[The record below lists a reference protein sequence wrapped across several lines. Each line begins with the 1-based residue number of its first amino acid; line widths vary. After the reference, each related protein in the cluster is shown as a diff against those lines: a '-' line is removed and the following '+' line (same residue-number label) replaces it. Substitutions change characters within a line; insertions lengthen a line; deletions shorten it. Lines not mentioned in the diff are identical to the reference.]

1 MWRCSAADFPRA
13 RDSRPRRAR
22 EAGPPQPNTLWKA
35 RLLTLPV
42 HTLPNG
48 VRVVADPMP
57 GLKTFALTVTVG
69 GGSRWETEQR
79 AGWSHFLEHL
89 VFKGAGDMDA
99 REVVERIE
107 REGGQINAATGHE
120 RTSFEVRGLEGSLDM
135 ALQVVADLVLR
146 PTLDPAEIER
156 EKDVVAQEIAEA
168 FDTPDD
174 HVFEMAQDRAYPGQA
189 LGRPILG
196 TVKALKPARRE
207 AVEAW
212 RAALY
217 APERIVVAVSGA
229 VDPERLVER
238 VQARFGEAV
247 AGLTAAT
254 PAPARF
260 EGGHATLKRRIEQ
273 ANVVFLAP
281 ACGVADPAFPATRL
295 LAEIL
300 GGGMASRLFQKA
312 REELGLA
319 YAVDAWFDAYAETG
333 LLGIYAGCAPERAE
347 ALAAV
352 CARELADLARAGP
365 TADELD
371 RAKAVLVGG
380 LMMSDE
386 SPASR
391 AGRAAAQT
399 LIFGAPIPGE
409 VAVARLRAQTADD
422 VRAAARAALAGGAA
436 TAVLGPATAHG
447 AGPTFAD
454 ALHA

>member
-1 MWRCSAADFPRA
+1 
-13 RDSRPRRAR
+13 
-22 EAGPPQPNTLWKA
+22 
-35 RLLTLPV
+35 
-42 HTLPNG
+42 
-48 VRVVADPMP
+48 MP
-57 GLKTFALTVTVG
+57 GLKTFALTVAVG
-69 GGSRWETEQR
+69 GGSRWEGPER

-107 REGGQINAATGHE
+107 REGGHVNAATGHE
-120 RTSFEVRGLEGSLDM
+120 RTSFEVRGLEGSLER
-135 ALQVVADLVLR
+135 ALQVASDLVLR

-174 HVFEMAQDRAYPGQA
+174 HVFEMAQAKAYPGQA

-196 TVKALKPARRE
+196 TVKALKPAARE
-207 AVEAW
+207 AVEDW
-212 RAALY
+212 RAKLY
-217 APERIVVAVSGA
+217 APERMVVAVSGA
-229 VDPERLVER
+229 VDPRRLADL
-238 VQARFGEAV
+238 VQARFGDAPRSGPAAPV
-247 AGLTAAT
+247 AAT
-254 PAPARF
+254 F
-260 EGGHATLKRRIEQ
+260 GGGHAVLKRRIEQ

-281 ACGVADPAFPATRL
+281 ACGVSDPAFPATRL

-319 YAVDAWFDAYAETG
+319 YAIDAWFDSYAETG
-333 LLGIYAGCAPERAE
+333 LLGVYAGCAPDRAE

-352 CARELADLARAGP
+352 CARELADLARNGP
-365 TADELD
+365 TAEELS

-386 SPASR
+386 SPAAR

-409 VAVARLRAQTADD
+409 TAVHRLRSQTAED
-422 VRAAARAALAGGAA
+422 VRAAAGAALAGGAA
-436 TAVLGPATAHG
+436 TAVLGPASAHG
-447 AGPTFAD
+447 AGPVFAD
-454 ALHA
+454 ALLSQGVASA